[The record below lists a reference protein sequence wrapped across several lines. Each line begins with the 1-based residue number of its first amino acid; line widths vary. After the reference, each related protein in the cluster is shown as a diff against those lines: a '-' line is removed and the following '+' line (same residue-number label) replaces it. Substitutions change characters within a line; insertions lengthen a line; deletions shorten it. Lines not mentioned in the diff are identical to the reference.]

1 MYRHGQ
7 IVPRIICVDLL
18 MIDFALLIL
27 HPSFHLWIKEAMIV
41 RIFESFFHLKF
52 EGRSVNFIKI
62 ELIGSG
68 EYRSVHKH
76 CFETFT
82 YS

>member
-1 MYRHGQ
+1 
-7 IVPRIICVDLL
+7 
-18 MIDFALLIL
+18 
-27 HPSFHLWIKEAMIV
+27 MIV